1 MPEPLNKQSYS
12 LVDFFEEDDY
22 SESET
27 YNEYT
32 KLTRM
37 NVARISHR
45 VEQIKSDP
53 AMLAMMARSWKSYP
67 GATVTPLPPFR
78 APTVGFAETVLRRR
92 SVSSLG
98 RDFVG
103 EAITAEQLG
112 GTLVMAYGPTSK
124 IESRTGDVQ
133 HLRATTSAGALFPT
147 EIYVLAFNVT
157 GIEPGLYHYRPIEHS
172 LELIRSGDLRAQF
185 AGLSSY
191 QGLCLT
197 SSVALVLTSVLKRT
211 MSKYQH
217 RGYRFAMYDCGAL
230 TQSLYLSGTAMGLDT
245 CALGG
250 IYDDE
255 VAAFLGVNPVD
266 EPVQLGFLLGPR
278 GAEMGTE
285 KQQ

>member
-1 MPEPLNKQSYS
+1 M
-12 LVDFFEEDDY
+12 DFFEEDDY

-67 GATVTPLPPFR
+67 GSTVTPLPPFR

-112 GTLVMAYGPTSK
+112 EPSSWPT
-124 IESRTGDVQ
+124 GQ
-133 HLRATTSAGALFPT
+133 
-147 EIYVLAFNVT
+147 
-157 GIEPGLYHYRPIEHS
+157 RPRSS
-172 LELIRSGDLRAQF
+172 LEQVTCNTSGPPPRPGRSSRPK
-185 AGLSSY
+185 S
-191 QGLCLT
+191 T
-197 SSVALVLTSVLKRT
+197 SWPST
-211 MSKYQH
+211 
-217 RGYRFAMYDCGAL
+217 
-230 TQSLYLSGTAMGLDT
+230 
-245 CALGG
+245 
-250 IYDDE
+250 
-255 VAAFLGVNPVD
+255 
-266 EPVQLGFLLGPR
+266 
-278 GAEMGTE
+278 
-285 KQQ
+285 

>member
-1 MPEPLNKQSYS
+1 M
-12 LVDFFEEDDY
+12 
-22 SESET
+22 
-27 YNEYT
+27 
-32 KLTRM
+32 
-37 NVARISHR
+37 
-45 VEQIKSDP
+45 
-53 AMLAMMARSWKSYP
+53 
-67 GATVTPLPPFR
+67 
-78 APTVGFAETVLRRR
+78 
-92 SVSSLG
+92 
-98 RDFVG
+98 
-103 EAITAEQLG
+103 
-112 GTLVMAYGPTSK
+112 
-124 IESRTGDVQ
+124 
-133 HLRATTSAGALFPT
+133 
-147 EIYVLAFNVT
+147 T